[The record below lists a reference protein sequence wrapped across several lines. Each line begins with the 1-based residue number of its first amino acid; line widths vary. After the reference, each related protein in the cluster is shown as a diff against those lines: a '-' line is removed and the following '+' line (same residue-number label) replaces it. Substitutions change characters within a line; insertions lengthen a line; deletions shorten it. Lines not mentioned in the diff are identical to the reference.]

1 MQANRR
7 TTAMTN
13 SNRLPLTVAQRLIV
27 ATGFAAQHR
36 TGSDLQI
43 STSVKVLLDTL
54 SLGGLVSDAIILA
67 DANYRRL
74 SESAKVKSCIKRKI
88 AHSPIRFN
96 KATRAA

>member
-1 MQANRR
+1 MR
-7 TTAMTN
+7 TN
-13 SNRLPLTVAQRLIV
+13 SEPQLSVNQRLLV

-88 AHSPIRFN
+88 AHSPIRLRR
-96 KATRAA
+96 TQRAA